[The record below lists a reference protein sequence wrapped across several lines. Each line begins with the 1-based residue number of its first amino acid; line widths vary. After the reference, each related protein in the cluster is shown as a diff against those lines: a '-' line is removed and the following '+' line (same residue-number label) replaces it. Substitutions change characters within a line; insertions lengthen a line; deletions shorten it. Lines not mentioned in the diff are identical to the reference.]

1 MIIVLTSNF
10 LRQTIF
16 FSSRYLHQF
25 LIHNEKKSHKKKCV
39 IVFCYTIFSQK
50 TVNSS
55 SFVFT
60 ACQITGFV
68 LQQGKNEDT
77 LVQNLKSLKSCKN
90 KIEANTL

>member
-1 MIIVLTSNF
+1 M
-10 LRQTIF
+10 
-16 FSSRYLHQF
+16 
-25 LIHNEKKSHKKKCV
+25 

-77 LVQNLKSLKSCKN
+77 LVQNSKSLKSCEN
-90 KIEANTL
+90 KIEANTLW

>member
-16 FSSRYLHQF
+16 FFIALHQF

-77 LVQNLKSLKSCKN
+77 LVQNSKSLKSCKN